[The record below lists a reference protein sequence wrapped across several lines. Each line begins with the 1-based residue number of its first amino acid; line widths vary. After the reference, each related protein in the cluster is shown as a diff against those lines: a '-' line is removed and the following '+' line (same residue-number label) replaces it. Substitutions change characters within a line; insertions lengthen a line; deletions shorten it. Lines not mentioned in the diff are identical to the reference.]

1 MPTPPRPEHF
11 LFWTDEKL
19 RVADTDLN
27 GHINNGAIG
36 AYCEAG
42 RAELMQEIAGPP
54 ADRGLAMAVARV
66 EIDYL
71 RELHYPGRVRVGSAV
86 LRVGNSS
93 ITLRQGVFLGDA
105 CVAASQ
111 SVMVILDAASRRP
124 AAIPPALREAL
135 ARLTLARL
143 TLVPQT

>member
-1 MPTPPRPEHF
+1 MAPPPPPRPEHF
-11 LFWTDEKL
+11 LFWTEEKL
-19 RVADTDLN
+19 RIADTDMN

-42 RAELMQEIAGPP
+42 RAELMQEIAGPTQT
-54 ADRGLAMAVARV
+54 RSVTMAVARV

-71 RELHYPGRVRVGSAV
+71 RELYYPGRVRVGTAV

-93 ITLRQGVFLGDA
+93 VTVRQGVFLGEA

-111 SVMVILDAASRRP
+111 SVMVILDLATRRP
-124 AAIPPALREAL
+124 SAIPTALREAL
-135 ARLTLARL
+135 ARLTPA
-143 TLVPQT
+143 PAA